1 MAKYREI
8 FVDAIIVLAA
18 VAVDFIIHTNTH
30 IYILAPVKNISNKSY
45 NYVLPTT

>member
-18 VAVDFIIHTNTH
+18 VAVDFIINT
-30 IYILAPVKNISNKSY
+30 YIPT
-45 NYVLPTT
+45 YVLQSESKKKFGTL